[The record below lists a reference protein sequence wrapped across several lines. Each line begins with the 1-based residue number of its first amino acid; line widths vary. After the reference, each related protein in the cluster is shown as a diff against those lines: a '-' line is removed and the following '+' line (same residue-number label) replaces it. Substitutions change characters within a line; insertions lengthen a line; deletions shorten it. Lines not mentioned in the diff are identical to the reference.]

1 MAITTLDQL
10 LAGLQPSLPF
20 IKATA
25 SCTAGTW
32 QTLWYVAGRPAAGSG
47 PASLASATLDSTTT
61 GALSFTNP
69 SSGRLSYLARL
80 FASSAQIGTLM
91 VYDRLAHY
99 GFANATAPP
108 YVMSSPV
115 SAPSARGGVGELW
128 LEAPTAYTSGAAT
141 VAVSYTNQAGTT
153 GRTVTAAAP
162 GTCTANA
169 MFPLLLQS
177 GDTGAKSVASVTVGS
192 ANLAGS
198 GTSNIVILRR
208 LAEIPVGTANLGN
221 TLDALALGFQQVYD
235 SSCLAFAWLPGAA
248 TTGVIQGS
256 LALAQG

>member
-20 IKATA
+20 IKSSA
-25 SCTAGTW
+25 SAAAGTW
-32 QTLWYVAGRPAAGSG
+32 QSLWYTAGRPAAGSG
-47 PASLASATLDSTTT
+47 PSTTASATLDSTTT
-61 GALSFTNP
+61 GALAFTNP

-99 GFANATAPP
+99 GLANTPTAT
-108 YVMSSPV
+108 VTMSSPV

-128 LEAPTAYTSGAAT
+128 LEAPTAITSGSAT
-141 VAVSYTNQAGTT
+141 VQVSYTNQAGTT
-153 GRTVTAAAP
+153 GRTTSALTP
-162 GTCTANA
+162 GTASANA
-169 MFPLLLQS
+169 MFPLYLQS
-177 GDTGAKSVASVTVGS
+177 GDTGAKSVASVTISS
-192 ANLAGS
+192 AALAGS

-208 LAEIPVGTANLGN
+208 LAEIPVGMANLGN

-235 SSCLAFAWLPGAA
+235 SSCLALAWLPGAS